1 MFYPKIYSTPM
12 NLTLKQY
19 IAWVEKWTFSPK
31 EVVEHY
37 MQKAKEKNSDYFA
50 FIRFHEDY
58 VQNNIENFSTRK
70 LKAAPIGIKDLILTR
85 DHESSGWSKILTW
98 YIPPYS
104 ATVFEKLEANG
115 WMMLWKT
122 NCDQFGM
129 WSATEH
135 SYFGKTINNN
145 WTNRVPG
152 WSSGGSAVA
161 VAGDLCLW
169 ALWTDTGWSSRQPAF
184 MCGCVW
190 LKPTYGRNS
199 RYGVMPYA
207 SSFDQ
212 VGVFAKTVEDSK
224 IILESIAWFDTNDS
238 TTVDHDSD
246 IKDWSKSFENINIKN
261 FKFALP
267 KEFIWNWLDPRI
279 KSEFMKMVEYL
290 RKNWATVDEI
300 DLPILNATL
309 PTYYTLVPA
318 EVSTNLSRLDGV
330 KFGLQ
335 SDSMDH
341 ESISQYYNEIRS
353 NWFGD
358 EAKRRILIWTFVL
371 SSANYKWFY
380 LKAQKVRNQLKSEIN
395 ELFKKYD
402 IILSP
407 TSPELAWKIWEKADD
422 PMKEILADLYTVTAN
437 LVWIPA
443 ISVPTGFIEDK
454 WEKMPRWIQ
463 LMAWKRRED
472 NLFAVGNWIEKT
484 IG

>member
-1 MFYPKIYSTPM
+1 M

-19 IAWVEKWTFSPK
+19 ITWVEKWTFSPK

-37 MQKAKEKNSDYFA
+37 MQKVKEKNSDCFA
-50 FIRFHEDY
+50 FVRFHEEY
-58 VQNNIENFSTRK
+58 AKNNLENFSTKK
-70 LKAAPIGIKDLILTR
+70 LKSAPIGVKDLILTKGY
-85 DHESSGWSKILTW
+85 ETSWWSKILTG

-104 ATVFEKLEANG
+104 ATVFERLENSWWLMIG
-115 WMMLWKT
+115 KT
-122 NCDQFGM
+122 NCDQFWM

-145 WTNRVPG
+145 GKNRVPG
-152 WSSGGSAVA
+152 WSSGWSAVSVSA
-161 VAGDLCLW
+161 DLCLG
-169 ALWTDTGWSSRQPAF
+169 ALGTDTWWSSRQPAF

-190 LKPTYGRNS
+190 LKPTYWRNS

-212 VGVFAKTVEDSK
+212 VWVFAKTVEDSK
-224 IILESIAWFDTNDS
+224 ILLESIAGFDDNDS
-238 TTVDHDSD
+238 TTVNHDED
-246 IKDWSKSFENINIKN
+246 IKNRSKAFENIDIKK

-267 KEFIWNWLDPRI
+267 KEFIWEWLDPRI
-279 KSEFMKMVEYL
+279 KSEFLKIVDFI
-290 RKNWATVDEI
+290 RKNGWIVDEI
-300 DLPILNATL
+300 DLPILNVTL

-318 EVSTNLSRLDGV
+318 EVSTNLSRLDGIR
-330 KFGLQ
+330 FGLQ

-341 ESISQYYNEIRS
+341 ESIWEYYKEIRS

-371 SSANYKWFY
+371 SSANYEWFY
-380 LKAQKVRNQLKSEIN
+380 LKAQKVRSKLKYEIN

-402 IILSP
+402 IIISP
-407 TSPELAWKIWEKADD
+407 TSPELAWKIWEKNDD

-443 ISVPTGFIEDK
+443 ISIPTWFIEDR

-463 LMAWKRRED
+463 LMAGKRRED
-472 NLFAVGNWIEKT
+472 ILFSVWNWIEKKLL
-484 IG
+484 